1 MMIVALR
8 NFICVVGLIFI
19 MPILLFIAILIILED
34 GFPPF
39 FIQERLGLNKKI
51 FKIYKIRTMKNNT
64 PQLGTHE
71 VKNYFQLRS
80 GAFARGLKLDE
91 FPQLINVL
99 IGEINLVG
107 PRPGLVTQEEL
118 EIARSKNKIFDI
130 KPGITGLSQILGF
143 DMSDPAKLSEI
154 DKIYMVNCSTK
165 LDGMILA
172 GTFFKFPR
180 KYICSMLKIQPNN

>member
-64 PQLGTHE
+64 PQL
-71 VKNYFQLRS
+71 
-80 GAFARGLKLDE
+80 
-91 FPQLINVL
+91 
-99 IGEINLVG
+99 
-107 PRPGLVTQEEL
+107 
-118 EIARSKNKIFDI
+118 
-130 KPGITGLSQILGF
+130 
-143 DMSDPAKLSEI
+143 
-154 DKIYMVNCSTK
+154 
-165 LDGMILA
+165 
-172 GTFFKFPR
+172 
-180 KYICSMLKIQPNN
+180 